1 VYIALPNHLHKKW
14 TIESALHE
22 KHILCE
28 KPFAMDVQEAT
39 DMFSACEKQDVI
51 TMEGFM
57 YRFNPILTKLK
68 ELLNKNSIGE
78 LKFVNFSFSHEI
90 TKYLNDKDNYRY
102 YREKGGGSLYDL
114 GIYAINFFNFLFRDK
129 FPKILRT
136 NASLINSNGADL
148 TFLATLL
155 YNQNVIC
162 NLTSSFLFYG
172 NYLLLSGTKGI
183 IEVNHLTS
191 PSQKTIL
198 IKNTK
203 NEVIFK
209 EVIPFFDHFKAQIDH
224 INDCISL
231 DQKPLIKKEETL
243 NTINIINLLDEN
255 LRKNNI
261 DNIF

>member
-1 VYIALPNHLHKKW
+1 
-14 TIESALHE
+14 
-22 KHILCE
+22 
-28 KPFAMDVQEAT
+28 
-39 DMFSACEKQDVI
+39 
-51 TMEGFM
+51 
-57 YRFNPILTKLK
+57 
-68 ELLNKNSIGE
+68 
-78 LKFVNFSFSHEI
+78 
-90 TKYLNDKDNYRY
+90 
-102 YREKGGGSLYDL
+102 
-114 GIYAINFFNFLFRDK
+114 
-129 FPKILRT
+129 
-136 NASLINSNGADL
+136 
-148 TFLATLL
+148 LL

-243 NTINIINLLDEN
+243 NTINIINLVTIK
-255 LRKNNI
+255 KNVKLKKGNSYAET
-261 DNIF
+261 